1 LFRDSRGAL
10 SVSQQRLD
18 IMHLEWV
25 RRNGSLYGPLADQC
39 IQVLE
44 RETRLGWLLV
54 SLSAV
59 GVVVGYKG
67 YSFR

>member
-1 LFRDSRGAL
+1 
-10 SVSQQRLD
+10 
-18 IMHLEWV
+18 
-25 RRNGSLYGPLADQC
+25 
-39 IQVLE
+39 VLE

-59 GVVVGYKG
+59 GVVVGHKG